1 HPRLAPK
8 RIPVAMHRPDERR
21 SARLVADRGAQI
33 RDKAGQAR
41 FSHEGAGPECVLEL
55 RLRQRPR
62 TMFEEE
68 LEQTPR
74 ERRQVN
80 GMPFSQHLPSVGIEE
95 TGTKGNPHRHRL
107 EKSRKSAGTRQGL
120 GSALGA
126 TVILAETPAFTALT
140 RLWRSAGGHG
150 GDHVFPLFSN

>member
-1 HPRLAPK
+1 
-8 RIPVAMHRPDERR
+8 
-21 SARLVADRGAQI
+21 
-33 RDKAGQAR
+33 
-41 FSHEGAGPECVLEL
+41 CVLEL

-68 LEQTPR
+68 LEQTQR

-80 GMPFSQHLPSVGIEE
+80 RMPFSQHLPSVGIEE

-126 TVILAETPAFTALT
+126 TVILAETPAFTVLT

-150 GDHVFPLFSN
+150 GDHVFPLFSNRFRLCSGAVPIASDPQRTPRRVVIAAHCRPNPGTGFPERTARSFRR